1 MPIRYSTVK
10 DEESLADKASP
21 TVDLSKNDW
30 ISAILVEFYAQNGST
45 SNQANNLESCVSKL
59 EVTDGSY
66 ILKSMTGIEN
76 SINYLYD
83 NGVVP
88 PHVLTE
94 NLSEYQRAYFVVP
107 FGRYL
112 GDPMFAIN
120 AKDFESLQFKMKFD
134 LATNTAV
141 GVTGYTAATAKWSV
155 SVVRFEDM
163 ALSPIGWI
171 KTEQKKD
178 FVTAASGVK
187 ECELPTDHEYRR
199 IMVRSFITNNTIG
212 MDKFTLDMGDGK
224 YKPWD
229 NYLFRRLRA
238 DDVAFYKTAPE
249 VVKKMFQQD
258 ADTFESHIYDTLPGG
273 LRGISSTLHNV
284 GLTENYGLITLD
296 LSDLAVPGAIAA
308 DEVLFIQTKGNG
320 YYNSHM
326 IPCDIGGEVLDARKY
341 GSAVL
346 KLNQTGVTRSC
357 QVVLDEI
364 MRHRGQGR

>member
-1 MPIRYSTVK
+1 MPIRYGTVK
-10 DEESLADKASP
+10 DEETLADKANP

-30 ISAILVEFYAQNGST
+30 ISAILIEYYAQNGST
-45 SNQANNLESCVSKL
+45 SNQANDPDSVVTKL

-66 ILKSMTGIEN
+66 VLKSMTGVEN
-76 SINYLYD
+76 SIGYLYD

-94 NLSEYQRAYFVVP
+94 NLSEYQRAYFVIP
-107 FGRYL
+107 FGRYI

-120 AKDFESLQFKMKFD
+120 AKDFGSLQLKMSHN
-134 LATNTAV
+134 LAENTAV
-141 GVTGYTAATAKWSV
+141 GVTGYLAGSAKWTV
-155 SVVRFEDM
+155 TVVRFEDM
-163 ALSPIGWI
+163 NLSPLGWI

-199 IMVRSFITNNTIG
+199 IMVRSFITNDTIG

-224 YKPWD
+224 FKPWD
-229 NYLFRRLRA
+229 GYLFRKLRA
-238 DDVAFYKTAPE
+238 ENVAHYKTAPE
-249 VVKKMFQQD
+249 VVKKLFQQD
-258 ADTFESHIYDTLPGG
+258 ADTVESNIYDTLPGG

-284 GLTENYGLITLD
+284 GLTENYGLVTID

-308 DEVLFIQTKGNG
+308 DEVLFMQVKGNG
-320 YYNSHM
+320 YHNSHM
-326 IPCDIGGEVLDARKY
+326 IPCDIGGEFLDARKY

-364 MRHRGQGR
+364 MRGRGQQ